1 MRLPLLFAQSPFA
14 IILAVVPNDSSIA
27 GPPTIG
33 DVIAMAT
40 AEQTKQQDSSTHGDT
55 SIEVNGVSK
64 FFGELA
70 AVNDLTFT
78 VKKGE
83 VVGFLGPNGS
93 GKTTT
98 MRMLTSFYTPDVGA
112 INIDG
117 LDTKDHDIA
126 TRERIG
132 YLPEN
137 NPVYADLLVNEY
149 LDFVADLRGLTKAGR
164 REDIAQTVE
173 ETGLQDVYTRPIGQL
188 SKGYKQ
194 RVGLAQAIVHRPSI
208 LILDEPTEGLDPN
221 QRLTIR
227 DLIRS
232 LGQERTVMLS
242 THVMQEVENTCE
254 RILLISRGRLVADS
268 SVKELLERAQGVR
281 TVHIEVE
288 GADVEKSLGALE
300 GVSDIERNDP
310 VDGRKRYTLTADSHE
325 TDLRPN
331 IFRLAKQRDW
341 VLWEL
346 REDRAR
352 MEDVFYSLTSSGE
365 LSPSS
370 EDSE

>member
-1 MRLPLLFAQSPFA
+1 M
-14 IILAVVPNDSSIA
+14 
-27 GPPTIG
+27 TI
-33 DVIAMAT
+33 
-40 AEQTKQQDSSTHGDT
+40 AEQTTQTNSVADV
-55 SIEVNGVSK
+55 SIEVDGVSK

-70 AVNDLTFT
+70 AVDNLTFS

-137 NPVYADLLVNEY
+137 NPVYADLLVSEY
-149 LDFVADLRGLTKAGR
+149 LDFVADLRGLTKSGR
-164 REDIAQTVE
+164 RENIAQTVE
-173 ETGLQDVYTRPIGQL
+173 ETGLQDVYMRPIGQL

-194 RVGLAQAIVHRPSI
+194 RVGLAQAIVHLPSI

-268 SVKELLERAQGVR
+268 PVKELLQRAQGIR

-288 GADVEKSLGALE
+288 GNDVERPLSSLEGVADVE
-300 GVSDIERNDP
+300 RNEP
-310 VDGRKRYTLTADSHE
+310 VDGRKRYTITAEDGV
-325 TDLRPN
+325 TDLRPA

-341 VLWEL
+341 ILWEL

-352 MEDVFYSLTSSGE
+352 MEDVFVSLTAPGQQSQ
-365 LSPSS
+365 SS

>member
-1 MRLPLLFAQSPFA
+1 MTT
-14 IILAVVPNDSSIA
+14 V
-27 GPPTIG
+27 
-33 DVIAMAT
+33 
-40 AEQTKQQDSSTHGDT
+40 EQTKQADADV
-55 SIEVNGVSK
+55 SIAVNGVSK

-70 AVNDLTFT
+70 AVNDLSFS
-78 VKKGE
+78 VNKGE
-83 VVGFLGPNGS
+83 VIGFLGPNGS

-149 LDFVADLRGLTKAGR
+149 LDFVADLRGLTKKGR
-164 REDIAQTVE
+164 RENIAQTVE
-173 ETGLQDVYTRPIGQL
+173 ETGLQDVYSRPIGQL

-268 SVKELLERAQGVR
+268 PVKELLQRAQGIR

-288 GADVEKSLGALE
+288 GNDVERSLSSLDGIA
-300 GVSDIERNDP
+300 DIERSDP
-310 VDGRKRYTLTADSHE
+310 VDGRKRYTITADGHDI
-325 TDLRPN
+325 DLRPD

-352 MEDVFYSLTSSGE
+352 MEDVFYSLTSPGQQFQG
-365 LSPSS
+365 S
-370 EDSE
+370 EGDE

>member
-1 MRLPLLFAQSPFA
+1 M
-14 IILAVVPNDSSIA
+14 
-27 GPPTIG
+27 T
-33 DVIAMAT
+33 T
-40 AEQTKQQDSSTHGDT
+40 AEQNTKTSATNGADV
-55 SIEVNGVSK
+55 SIEVSGVSK

-70 AVNDLTFT
+70 AVNDLTFS
-78 VKKGE
+78 VRKGE

-98 MRMLTSFYTPDVGA
+98 MRMLTSFYTPDVGG

-137 NPVYADLLVNEY
+137 NPVYADLLVSEY
-149 LDFVADLRGLTKAGR
+149 LEFVADLRGLTKQGR
-164 REDIAQTVE
+164 RENIAQTVE
-173 ETGLQDVYTRPIGQL
+173 ETGLQDVYMRPIGQL

-254 RILLISRGRLVADS
+254 RILLISRGKLVADS
-268 SVKELLERAQGVR
+268 TVKELLQRAQGIR

-288 GADVEKSLGALE
+288 GNDVERPLTALD
-300 GVSDIERNDP
+300 GVADIERHES
-310 VDGRKRYTLTADSHE
+310 VDGRKRYTITADGNS
-325 TDLRPN
+325 TDLRPD

-352 MEDVFYSLTSSGE
+352 MEDVFVSLTAAGQQAQ
-365 LSPSS
+365 SS
-370 EDSE
+370 EDNE

>member
-1 MRLPLLFAQSPFA
+1 MAQVEQA
-14 IILAVVPNDSSIA
+14 ENTNIVQESSA
-27 GPPTIG
+27 
-33 DVIAMAT
+33 DF
-40 AEQTKQQDSSTHGDT
+40 
-55 SIEVNGVSK
+55 SIEANGVSK
-64 FFGELA
+64 FFGALT
-70 AVNDLTFT
+70 AVNNLTFR
-78 VKKGE
+78 VKRGE

-98 MRMLTSFYTPDVGA
+98 MRMLTSYYTPDVGN

-117 LDTKDHDIA
+117 LDTKEQDIA
-126 TRERIG
+126 TRESIG

-137 NPVYADLLVNEY
+137 NPVYADLLVREY
-149 LDFVADLRGLTKAGR
+149 LDFVADLRGLTKQGR

-173 ETGLQDVYTRPIGQL
+173 ETGLQDVYSRPIGQL

-232 LGQERTVMLS
+232 LGQDRTVMLS

-268 SVKELLERAQGVR
+268 PVQDLLQRARGIR

-288 GADVEKSLGALE
+288 GSEVEKALNGIP
-300 GVSDIERNDP
+300 GVGGIERREP
-310 VDGRKRYTLTADSHE
+310 LDGRKRYTITADSDSAE
-325 TDLRPN
+325 IRPQ
-331 IFRLAKQRDW
+331 IFQLAKNRDW

-346 REDRAR
+346 REDSAR
-352 MEDVFYSLTSSGE
+352 MEDVFHMLTAQGQGQPE
-365 LSPSS
+365 QIAAGD
-370 EDSE
+370 E

>member
-1 MRLPLLFAQSPFA
+1 
-14 IILAVVPNDSSIA
+14 
-27 GPPTIG
+27 
-33 DVIAMAT
+33 MAT
-40 AEQTKQQDSSTHGDT
+40 AERTNQTTSDPTSADA

-98 MRMLTSFYTPDVGA
+98 MRMLTSFYTPDVGG

-117 LDTKDHDIA
+117 LDTKEHDIA

-137 NPVYADLLVNEY
+137 NPVYADLLVSEY
-149 LDFVADLRGLTKAGR
+149 LDFVADLRGLTKSGR

-173 ETGLQDVYTRPIGQL
+173 ETGLQDVYSRPIGQL

-254 RILLISRGRLVADS
+254 RILLISRGKLVADS
-268 SVKELLERAQGVR
+268 PVKDLLQRAQGIR
-281 TVHIEVE
+281 TVHIELE
-288 GADVEKSLGALE
+288 GNEVEKSLAALP
-300 GVSDIERNDP
+300 GVGEIEREDSF
-310 VDGRKRYTLTADSHE
+310 DGRKRYVITSDGDNA
-325 TDLRPN
+325 DLRPE
-331 IFRLAKQRDW
+331 IFRLATKRDW

-352 MEDVFYSLTSSGE
+352 MEDVFYSLTSPGHQPE
-365 LSPSS
+365 SS
-370 EDSE
+370 EGED

>member
-1 MRLPLLFAQSPFA
+1 MTT
-14 IILAVVPNDSSIA
+14 V
-27 GPPTIG
+27 
-33 DVIAMAT
+33 
-40 AEQTKQQDSSTHGDT
+40 EQTKQADADV

-70 AVNDLTFT
+70 AVNNLSFS
-78 VKKGE
+78 VNRGE
-83 VVGFLGPNGS
+83 VIGFLGPNGS

-149 LDFVADLRGLTKAGR
+149 LDFVADLRGLTKKGR
-164 REDIAQTVE
+164 RENIAQTVE
-173 ETGLQDVYTRPIGQL
+173 ETGLQEVYSRPIGQL

-254 RILLISRGRLVADS
+254 RILLISRGKLVADS
-268 SVKELLERAQGVR
+268 PVKELLQRAQGIR

-288 GADVEKSLGALE
+288 GNDVEKSLSSLQGIA
-300 GVSDIERNDP
+300 DIERNDP
-310 VDGRKRYTLTADSHE
+310 VDGRKRYTITADDHE
-325 TDLRPN
+325 TDLRPE
-331 IFRLAKQRDW
+331 IFRLAKQRNW

-346 REDRAR
+346 REDSAR
-352 MEDVFYSLTSSGE
+352 MEDVFYSLTSPGQQSQ
-365 LSPSS
+365 SS
-370 EDSE
+370 EGDE

>member
-1 MRLPLLFAQSPFA
+1 MTT
-14 IILAVVPNDSSIA
+14 V
-27 GPPTIG
+27 
-33 DVIAMAT
+33 
-40 AEQTKQQDSSTHGDT
+40 EQTKQADADV

-70 AVNDLTFT
+70 AVNNLSFS
-78 VKKGE
+78 VNRGE
-83 VVGFLGPNGS
+83 VIGFLGPNGS

-149 LDFVADLRGLTKAGR
+149 LDFVADLRGLTKKGR
-164 REDIAQTVE
+164 RENIAQTVE
-173 ETGLQDVYTRPIGQL
+173 ETGLQDVYSRPIGQL

-254 RILLISRGRLVADS
+254 RILLISRGKLVADS
-268 SVKELLERAQGVR
+268 PVKELLQRAQGIR

-288 GADVEKSLGALE
+288 GNDVEKSLSSLQGIA
-300 GVSDIERNDP
+300 DIERNDP
-310 VDGRKRYTLTADSHE
+310 VDGRKRYTIPAADHE
-325 TDLRPN
+325 TDLRPE

-352 MEDVFYSLTSSGE
+352 MEDVFYSLTSPGQQSQ
-365 LSPSS
+365 SS
-370 EDSE
+370 EGDE

>member
-1 MRLPLLFAQSPFA
+1 MTT
-14 IILAVVPNDSSIA
+14 V
-27 GPPTIG
+27 
-33 DVIAMAT
+33 
-40 AEQTKQQDSSTHGDT
+40 EQTRQTDADV

-70 AVNDLTFT
+70 AVNDLSFS
-78 VKKGE
+78 VNKGE
-83 VVGFLGPNGS
+83 VIGFLGPNGS

-149 LDFVADLRGLTKAGR
+149 LDFVADLRGLTKNGR
-164 REDIAQTVE
+164 RENIAQTVE
-173 ETGLQDVYTRPIGQL
+173 ETGLQDVYSRPIGQL

-268 SVKELLERAQGVR
+268 PVKELLQKAQGIR

-288 GADVEKSLGALE
+288 GNDVERSLSSLKGIA
-300 GVSDIERNDP
+300 DIERSDP
-310 VDGRKRYTLTADSHE
+310 VDGRKRYTITADDHQ
-325 TDLRPN
+325 TDLRPE

-352 MEDVFYSLTSSGE
+352 MEDVFYSLTSPGQQSQ
-365 LSPSS
+365 SS
-370 EDSE
+370 EGDE

>member
-1 MRLPLLFAQSPFA
+1 
-14 IILAVVPNDSSIA
+14 
-27 GPPTIG
+27 
-33 DVIAMAT
+33 MAT
-40 AEQTKQQDSSTHGDT
+40 AEQAQSNSADV
-55 SIEVNGVSK
+55 SIEVSGVSK
-64 FFGELA
+64 FFGELT
-70 AVNDLTFT
+70 AVNDLTFS

-98 MRMLTSFYTPDVGA
+98 MRMLTSFYTPDVGG

-137 NPVYADLLVNEY
+137 NPVYADLLVSEY
-149 LDFVADLRGLTKAGR
+149 LDFVADLRGLTKQGR
-164 REDIAQTVE
+164 RENIAQTVE
-173 ETGLQDVYTRPIGQL
+173 ETGLQDVYMRPIGQL

-254 RILLISRGRLVADS
+254 RILLISRGKLVADS
-268 SVKELLERAQGVR
+268 TVKELLQRAQGIR

-288 GADVEKSLGALE
+288 GNDVERPLTALD
-300 GVSDIERNDP
+300 GVADIERHES
-310 VDGRKRYTLTADSHE
+310 VDGRKRYTITADGNS
-325 TDLRPN
+325 TDLRPD

-352 MEDVFYSLTSSGE
+352 MEDVFVSLTSAGQQAQ
-365 LSPSS
+365 SS
-370 EDSE
+370 EDDE

>member
-1 MRLPLLFAQSPFA
+1 
-14 IILAVVPNDSSIA
+14 
-27 GPPTIG
+27 
-33 DVIAMAT
+33 MAT
-40 AEQTKQQDSSTHGDT
+40 VEQADRNTDADA

-70 AVNDLTFT
+70 AVDDLTFS
-78 VKKGE
+78 VKRGE

-98 MRMLTSFYTPDVGA
+98 MRMLTSFYSPDVGA

-137 NPVYADLLVNEY
+137 NPVYADLLVSEY
-149 LDFVADLRGLTKAGR
+149 LDFVADLRGLTKADR
-164 REDIAQTVE
+164 RENIGQTVE
-173 ETGLQDVYTRPIGQL
+173 ETGLQDVYLRPIGQL

-254 RILLISRGRLVADS
+254 RILLISRGKLVADS
-268 SVKELLERAQGVR
+268 TVKDLLQRAQGVR

-288 GADVEKSLGALE
+288 GNDVERYLASLNGLA
-300 GVSDIERNDP
+300 DIERNDS
-310 VDGRKRYTLTADSHE
+310 VEGRKRYTLTADDHE
-325 TDLRPN
+325 TDLRPD
-331 IFRLAKQRDW
+331 IFQLAKQRDW

-352 MEDVFYSLTSSGE
+352 MEDVFYSLTAPGQQ
-365 LSPSS
+365 PSS
-370 EDSE
+370 TEDSE

>member
-1 MRLPLLFAQSPFA
+1 
-14 IILAVVPNDSSIA
+14 
-27 GPPTIG
+27 
-33 DVIAMAT
+33 MAT
-40 AEQTKQQDSSTHGDT
+40 AEMTNQATSDAASADV

-70 AVNDLTFT
+70 AVNNLTFT
-78 VKKGE
+78 IKKGE

-98 MRMLTSFYTPDVGA
+98 MRMLTSFYTPDVGG

-126 TRERIG
+126 TRKRIG

-137 NPVYADLLVNEY
+137 NPVYADLLVSEY
-149 LDFVADLRGLTKAGR
+149 LDFVADLRGLTKSGR

-173 ETGLQDVYTRPIGQL
+173 ETGLQDVYSRPIGQL

-254 RILLISRGRLVADS
+254 RILLISRGKLVADS
-268 SVKELLERAQGVR
+268 PVKDLLQRAQGIR

-288 GADVEKSLGALE
+288 GNEVERSLAALP
-300 GVSDIERNDP
+300 GVGEIEREDSI
-310 VDGRKRYTLTADSHE
+310 DGRKRYMITSDEENA
-325 TDLRPN
+325 DLRPD
-331 IFRLAKQRDW
+331 IFRLATKRDW

-352 MEDVFYSLTSSGE
+352 MEDVFYSLTSPGQQPE
-365 LSPSS
+365 SS
-370 EDSE
+370 EGED

>member
-1 MRLPLLFAQSPFA
+1 M
-14 IILAVVPNDSSIA
+14 V
-27 GPPTIG
+27 
-33 DVIAMAT
+33 T
-40 AEQTKQQDSSTHGDT
+40 AEQPTHAESVTGSDV
-55 SIEVNGVSK
+55 SIEVNGVTK

-70 AVNDLTFT
+70 AVNDLTFS
-78 VKKGE
+78 VRKGE

-164 REDIAQTVE
+164 RENISQTVE

-254 RILLISRGRLVADS
+254 RILLISRGKLVADS
-268 SVKELLERAQGVR
+268 SVKELLQRAQGIR

-288 GADVEKSLGALE
+288 GAEVERALE
-300 GVSDIERNDP
+300 SMDGVADIERSEP
-310 VDGRKRYTLTADSHE
+310 IDGRKRYTITASDHE
-325 TDLRPN
+325 TDLRPE
-331 IFRLAKQRDW
+331 IFRLAKHRDW

-352 MEDVFYSLTSSGE
+352 MEDVFYSLTAPGSQSH
-365 LSPSS
+365 SS
-370 EDSE
+370 EDDE

>member
-1 MRLPLLFAQSPFA
+1 M
-14 IILAVVPNDSSIA
+14 
-27 GPPTIG
+27 T
-33 DVIAMAT
+33 T
-40 AEQTKQQDSSTHGDT
+40 TEQVQTNNSDADT
-55 SIEVNGVSK
+55 SIEVSGVSK

-70 AVNDLTFT
+70 AVNDLTFS

-137 NPVYADLLVNEY
+137 NPVYADLLVSEY
-149 LDFVADLRGLTKAGR
+149 LDFVADLRGLTKSGR
-164 REDIAQTVE
+164 RESIAQTVE
-173 ETGLQDVYTRPIGQL
+173 ETGLQDVYSRPIGQL

-254 RILLISRGRLVADS
+254 RILLISRGKLVADS
-268 SVKELLERAQGVR
+268 PVKELLQRAQGIR
-281 TVHIEVE
+281 TIHIEVE
-288 GADVEKSLGALE
+288 GAEVEKSLESLE
-300 GVSDIERNDP
+300 GVAEIERNDP
-310 VDGRKRYTLTADSHE
+310 VDGRKRYTITADGSE
-325 TDLRPN
+325 TDLRPD
-331 IFRLAKQRDW
+331 IFQLAKRRDW

-352 MEDVFYSLTSSGE
+352 MEDVFYTLTAPGQQ
-365 LSPSS
+365 PQDS
-370 EDSE
+370 EDDD

>member
-1 MRLPLLFAQSPFA
+1 M
-14 IILAVVPNDSSIA
+14 
-27 GPPTIG
+27 T
-33 DVIAMAT
+33 T
-40 AEQTKQQDSSTHGDT
+40 AEQNTKTSASNGADV
-55 SIEVNGVSK
+55 SIEVSGVSK

-70 AVNDLTFT
+70 AVNDLTFS
-78 VKKGE
+78 VRKGE

-98 MRMLTSFYTPDVGA
+98 MRMLTSFYTPDVGG

-137 NPVYADLLVNEY
+137 NPVYADLLVSEY
-149 LDFVADLRGLTKAGR
+149 LDFVADLRGLTKQGR
-164 REDIAQTVE
+164 RENIAQTVE
-173 ETGLQDVYTRPIGQL
+173 ETGLQDVYMRPIGQL

-254 RILLISRGRLVADS
+254 RILLISRGKLVADS
-268 SVKELLERAQGVR
+268 TVKELLERAQGIR

-288 GADVEKSLGALE
+288 GNDVERPLTALD
-300 GVSDIERNDP
+300 GVADIERHES
-310 VDGRKRYTLTADSHE
+310 VDGRKRYTITADGNS
-325 TDLRPN
+325 TDLRPD

-352 MEDVFYSLTSSGE
+352 MEDVFVSLTAAGQQAQ
-365 LSPSS
+365 SS
-370 EDSE
+370 EDNE

>member
-1 MRLPLLFAQSPFA
+1 MTT
-14 IILAVVPNDSSIA
+14 V
-27 GPPTIG
+27 
-33 DVIAMAT
+33 
-40 AEQTKQQDSSTHGDT
+40 EQTKQADADV

-70 AVNDLTFT
+70 AVNNLSFS
-78 VKKGE
+78 VNRGE
-83 VVGFLGPNGS
+83 VIGFLGPNGS

-149 LDFVADLRGLTKAGR
+149 LDFVADLRGLTKKGR
-164 REDIAQTVE
+164 RENIAQTVE
-173 ETGLQDVYTRPIGQL
+173 ETGLQDVYSRPIGQL

-254 RILLISRGRLVADS
+254 RILLISRGKLVADS
-268 SVKELLERAQGVR
+268 PVKELLQRAQGIR

-288 GADVEKSLGALE
+288 GNDVEKSLSSLQGIA
-300 GVSDIERNDP
+300 DIERNDP
-310 VDGRKRYTLTADSHE
+310 VDGRKRYTITADDHE
-325 TDLRPN
+325 ADLRPE
-331 IFRLAKQRDW
+331 IFRLAKQRNW

-352 MEDVFYSLTSSGE
+352 MEDVFYSLTSPGQQSQ
-365 LSPSS
+365 SS
-370 EDSE
+370 EEDE

>member
-1 MRLPLLFAQSPFA
+1 MTT
-14 IILAVVPNDSSIA
+14 V
-27 GPPTIG
+27 
-33 DVIAMAT
+33 
-40 AEQTKQQDSSTHGDT
+40 EQTKQAGADV

-70 AVNDLTFT
+70 AVNSLSFS
-78 VKKGE
+78 VNKGE
-83 VVGFLGPNGS
+83 VIGFLGPNGS

-149 LDFVADLRGLTKAGR
+149 LDFVADLRGLTKKGR
-164 REDIAQTVE
+164 RENIAQTVE
-173 ETGLQDVYTRPIGQL
+173 ETGLQDVYSRPIGQL

-254 RILLISRGRLVADS
+254 RVLLISRGRLVADS
-268 SVKELLERAQGVR
+268 PVKELLQRAQGIR

-288 GADVEKSLGALE
+288 GKDVEKSLSSLE
-300 GVSDIERNDP
+300 GIADIERSNP
-310 VDGRKRYTLTADSHE
+310 VDGRKRYTITADSHDI
-325 TDLRPN
+325 DLRPE

-352 MEDVFYSLTSSGE
+352 MEDVFYSLTLPGQQSQ
-365 LSPSS
+365 SS
-370 EDSE
+370 EGDN

>member
-1 MRLPLLFAQSPFA
+1 M
-14 IILAVVPNDSSIA
+14 
-27 GPPTIG
+27 T
-33 DVIAMAT
+33 T
-40 AEQTKQQDSSTHGDT
+40 AEQVQTNNADV
-55 SIEVNGVSK
+55 SIDVNGVSK

-70 AVNDLTFT
+70 AVNDLTFN

-149 LDFVADLRGLTKAGR
+149 LDFVADLRGLTKTGR
-164 REDIAQTVE
+164 KEDIAQTVE
-173 ETGLQDVYTRPIGQL
+173 ETGLQDVYSRPIGQL

-232 LGQERTVMLS
+232 LGQDRTVMLS

-254 RILLISRGRLVADS
+254 RILLISRGKLVADS
-268 SVKELLERAQGVR
+268 PVKELLQRAQGIR

-288 GADVEKSLGALE
+288 GRDVERSLGSLD
-300 GVSDIERNDP
+300 GVADIERSDP
-310 VDGRKRYTLTADSHE
+310 VDGRKRYTITADAHDI
-325 TDLRPN
+325 DLRPD

-352 MEDVFYSLTSSGE
+352 MEDVFYSLTASGQQ
-365 LSPSS
+365 SQSS
-370 EDSE
+370 EDGE

>member
-1 MRLPLLFAQSPFA
+1 
-14 IILAVVPNDSSIA
+14 
-27 GPPTIG
+27 
-33 DVIAMAT
+33 MAT
-40 AEQTKQQDSSTHGDT
+40 AEQPRHAESVTGSDA
-55 SIEVNGVSK
+55 SIEVNGVTK

-70 AVNDLTFT
+70 AVNDLTFS

-164 REDIAQTVE
+164 RENISQTVE

-254 RILLISRGRLVADS
+254 RILLISRGKLVADS
-268 SVKELLERAQGVR
+268 SVKELLQRAQGIR
-281 TVHIEVE
+281 TIHIEVE
-288 GADVEKSLGALE
+288 GAEVERALE
-300 GVSDIERNDP
+300 SMDGVSDIERSDP
-310 VDGRKRYTLTADSHE
+310 IDGRKRYTITATDHE
-325 TDLRPN
+325 TDLRPE

-352 MEDVFYSLTSSGE
+352 MEDVFYSLTAPGSQSQ
-365 LSPSS
+365 SS
-370 EDSE
+370 EDDE

>member
-1 MRLPLLFAQSPFA
+1 MTT
-14 IILAVVPNDSSIA
+14 V
-27 GPPTIG
+27 
-33 DVIAMAT
+33 
-40 AEQTKQQDSSTHGDT
+40 EQTKQAAADV
-55 SIEVNGVSK
+55 SIAVNGVSK

-70 AVNDLTFT
+70 AVNDLSFS
-78 VKKGE
+78 VNKGE
-83 VVGFLGPNGS
+83 VIGFLGPNGS

-149 LDFVADLRGLTKAGR
+149 LDFVADLRGLTKKGR
-164 REDIAQTVE
+164 RENIAQTVE
-173 ETGLQDVYTRPIGQL
+173 ETGLQDVYSRPIGQL

-268 SVKELLERAQGVR
+268 PVKELLQRAQGIR

-288 GADVEKSLGALE
+288 GNDVERSLSSLDGIA
-300 GVSDIERNDP
+300 DIERSDP
-310 VDGRKRYTLTADSHE
+310 VDGRKRYTITADGHDI
-325 TDLRPN
+325 DLRPD

-352 MEDVFYSLTSSGE
+352 MEDVFYSLTSPGQQSQG
-365 LSPSS
+365 S
-370 EDSE
+370 EGDE

>member
-1 MRLPLLFAQSPFA
+1 
-14 IILAVVPNDSSIA
+14 
-27 GPPTIG
+27 
-33 DVIAMAT
+33 MAT
-40 AEQTKQQDSSTHGDT
+40 AQQTDRAVDADT

-70 AVNDLTFT
+70 AVNDLTFS

-98 MRMLTSFYTPDVGA
+98 MRMLTSFYSPDVGA

-117 LDTKDHDIA
+117 LDTKEHDIV

-137 NPVYADLLVNEY
+137 NPVYADLLVSEY
-149 LDFVADLRGLTKAGR
+149 LDFVADLRGLTKADR
-164 REDIAQTVE
+164 RENIAQTVE
-173 ETGLQDVYTRPIGQL
+173 ETGLQDVYSRPIGQL

-268 SVKELLERAQGVR
+268 PVKELLERAQGIR

-288 GADVEKSLGALE
+288 GNDVERHLGSLKGVADLE
-300 GVSDIERNDP
+300 RSDP
-310 VDGRKRYTLTADSHE
+310 VDGRKRYTLTADSNE
-325 TDLRPN
+325 IDLRPE

-352 MEDVFYSLTSSGE
+352 MEDVFYSLTASG
-365 LSPSS
+365 SQVQSS
-370 EDSE
+370 EDGE

>member
-1 MRLPLLFAQSPFA
+1 MAA
-14 IILAVVPNDSSIA
+14 A
-27 GPPTIG
+27 GQVQANSA
-33 DVIAMAT
+33 DV
-40 AEQTKQQDSSTHGDT
+40 
-55 SIEVNGVSK
+55 SIEVSGVSK

-70 AVNDLTFT
+70 AVNDLTFS
-78 VKKGE
+78 VNKGE

-98 MRMLTSFYTPDVGA
+98 MRMLTSFYTPDVGG

-137 NPVYADLLVNEY
+137 NPVYADLLVSEY
-149 LDFVADLRGLTKAGR
+149 LDFVADLRGLTKQGR
-164 REDIAQTVE
+164 RENIAQTVE
-173 ETGLQDVYTRPIGQL
+173 ETGLQDVYMRPIGQL

-254 RILLISRGRLVADS
+254 RILLISRGKLVADS
-268 SVKELLERAQGVR
+268 TVKELLQRAQGIR

-288 GADVEKSLGALE
+288 GSDVERPLTALD
-300 GVSDIERNDP
+300 GVADIERHDS
-310 VDGRKRYTLTADSHE
+310 VDGRKRYTITADDNS
-325 TDLRPN
+325 TDLRPD

-352 MEDVFYSLTSSGE
+352 MEDVFVSLTAAGQQAQ
-365 LSPSS
+365 SS
-370 EDSE
+370 EDGE

>member
-1 MRLPLLFAQSPFA
+1 MTT
-14 IILAVVPNDSSIA
+14 V
-27 GPPTIG
+27 
-33 DVIAMAT
+33 
-40 AEQTKQQDSSTHGDT
+40 EQTNQTSADV
-55 SIEVNGVSK
+55 SIEVDGVSK

-70 AVNDLTFT
+70 AVNDLSFS
-78 VKKGE
+78 VNKGE
-83 VVGFLGPNGS
+83 VIGFLGPNGS

-149 LDFVADLRGLTKAGR
+149 LDFVADLRGLTKKGR
-164 REDIAQTVE
+164 RENIAQTVE
-173 ETGLQDVYTRPIGQL
+173 ETGLQDVYSRPIGQL

-254 RILLISRGRLVADS
+254 RVLLISRGRLVADS
-268 SVKELLERAQGVR
+268 PVKDLLQRAQGIR

-288 GADVEKSLGALE
+288 GNDVEKSLSSLK
-300 GVSDIERNDP
+300 GVADIERSDP
-310 VDGRKRYTLTADSHE
+310 VDGRKRYTITADDHE
-325 TDLRPN
+325 TDLRPE

-352 MEDVFYSLTSSGE
+352 MEDVFYSLTSPGQQSQ
-365 LSPSS
+365 SS
-370 EDSE
+370 EGDE

>member
-1 MRLPLLFAQSPFA
+1 MAQA
-14 IILAVVPNDSSIA
+14 DQ
-27 GPPTIG
+27 TQQ
-33 DVIAMAT
+33 T
-40 AEQTKQQDSSTHGDT
+40 ANRANGASGASNADL
-55 SIEVNGVSK
+55 SIEVAGVSK
-64 FFGELA
+64 FFGALT
-70 AVNDLTFT
+70 AVSGLTFSI
-78 VKKGE
+78 KKGE

-98 MRMLTSFYTPDVGA
+98 MRMLTSFYTPDIGS

-137 NPVYADLLVNEY
+137 NPVYADLLVSEY
-149 LDFVADLRGLTKAGR
+149 LDFVADLRGLTKQGR

-173 ETGLQDVYTRPIGQL
+173 ETGLQDVYSRPIGQL

-221 QRLTIR
+221 QRITIR

-232 LGQERTVMLS
+232 LGQDRTVMLS

-254 RILLISRGRLVADS
+254 RILLINRGRLLADS
-268 SVKELLERAQGVR
+268 PVKELLQRAQGIR
-281 TVHIEVE
+281 NVHIEVE
-288 GADVEKSLGALE
+288 GGEVEKSLSGIA
-300 GVSDIERNDP
+300 GVGDIERADP
-310 VDGRKRYTLTADSHE
+310 VDGRKRFVITARDDAE
-325 TDLRPN
+325 DLRPH
-331 IFRLAKQRDW
+331 IFRLAAKRGW
-341 VLWEL
+341 TLYEL

-352 MEDVFYSLTSSGE
+352 MEDVFHMLTAQGQPAPSASGA
-365 LSPSS
+365 SAAS
-370 EDSE
+370 EDEDE

>member
-1 MRLPLLFAQSPFA
+1 MTTSAP
-14 IILAVVPNDSSIA
+14 
-27 GPPTIG
+27 
-33 DVIAMAT
+33 
-40 AEQTKQQDSSTHGDT
+40 TKQQRTAPADAPQSDF
-55 SIEVNGVSK
+55 SIEVGGVSK
-64 FFGELA
+64 FFGALA
-70 AVNDLTFT
+70 AVNNLTFSIR
-78 VKKGE
+78 KGE

-98 MRMLTSFYTPDVGA
+98 MRMLTSFYTPDVGS

-137 NPVYADLLVNEY
+137 NPVYADLLVSEY
-149 LDFVADLRGLTKAGR
+149 LDFVADLRGLTKRGR
-164 REDIAQTVE
+164 RENIAQTVE
-173 ETGLQDVYTRPIGQL
+173 ETGLQDVYSRPIGQL

-194 RVGLAQAIVHRPSI
+194 RVGLAQAIAHRPSI

-232 LGQERTVMLS
+232 LGQDRTVMLS
-242 THVMQEVENTCE
+242 THVMQEVETTCE
-254 RILLISRGRLVADS
+254 RILLISRGKLVADS
-268 SVKELLERAQGVR
+268 PVKELLQRARGIR

-288 GADVEKSLGALE
+288 GSEVEKALGE
-300 GVSDIERNDP
+300 VPGVGDIERAEP
-310 VDGRKRYTLTADSHE
+310 IDGRKRYVITAQDNDV
-325 TDLRPN
+325 DLRPQ
-331 IFRLAKQRDW
+331 IFQLAAKRGW
-341 VLWEL
+341 TLWEL

-352 MEDVFYSLTSSGE
+352 MEDVFHMLTAQGQPA
-365 LSPSS
+365 PSS
-370 EDSE
+370 DGEE

>member
-1 MRLPLLFAQSPFA
+1 MTT
-14 IILAVVPNDSSIA
+14 V
-27 GPPTIG
+27 
-33 DVIAMAT
+33 
-40 AEQTKQQDSSTHGDT
+40 EQTNQAGADV

-70 AVNDLTFT
+70 AVNNLSFS
-78 VKKGE
+78 VNKGE
-83 VVGFLGPNGS
+83 VIGFLGPNGS

-117 LDTKDHDIA
+117 LDTKDHDIV

-149 LDFVADLRGLTKAGR
+149 LDFVADLRGLTKKGR
-164 REDIAQTVE
+164 RENIAQTVE

-254 RILLISRGRLVADS
+254 RVLLISRGRLVADS
-268 SVKELLERAQGVR
+268 PVKELLQRAQGIR

-288 GADVEKSLGALE
+288 GNDVEKSLSSLE
-300 GVSDIERNDP
+300 GIADIERSDP
-310 VDGRKRYTLTADSHE
+310 VNGRKRYTITSDSHE
-325 TDLRPN
+325 TDLRPE

-352 MEDVFYSLTSSGE
+352 MEDVFYSLTSPGQQSQ
-365 LSPSS
+365 SS
-370 EDSE
+370 EGDE

>member
-1 MRLPLLFAQSPFA
+1 MTT
-14 IILAVVPNDSSIA
+14 V
-27 GPPTIG
+27 
-33 DVIAMAT
+33 
-40 AEQTKQQDSSTHGDT
+40 EQTKQADT
-55 SIEVNGVSK
+55 DVSIEVNGVSK

-70 AVNDLTFT
+70 AVNNLSFS
-78 VKKGE
+78 VNKGE
-83 VVGFLGPNGS
+83 VIGFLGPNGS

-149 LDFVADLRGLTKAGR
+149 LDFVADLRGLTKNGR
-164 REDIAQTVE
+164 RENIAQTVE
-173 ETGLQDVYTRPIGQL
+173 ETGLQDVYSRPIGQL

-268 SVKELLERAQGVR
+268 PVKELLQRAQGIR

-288 GADVEKSLGALE
+288 GNDVERSLSSLKGID
-300 GVSDIERNDP
+300 DIERNDP
-310 VDGRKRYTLTADSHE
+310 VDGRKRYTITADDHE
-325 TDLRPN
+325 TDLRPE
-331 IFRLAKQRDW
+331 IFRLAKQRGW

-352 MEDVFYSLTSSGE
+352 MEDVFYSLTSPGQQSQ
-365 LSPSS
+365 SS
-370 EDSE
+370 EGDE

>member
-1 MRLPLLFAQSPFA
+1 MTT
-14 IILAVVPNDSSIA
+14 V
-27 GPPTIG
+27 
-33 DVIAMAT
+33 
-40 AEQTKQQDSSTHGDT
+40 EQTKQANADV

-70 AVNDLTFT
+70 AVNNLSFS
-78 VKKGE
+78 VNRGE
-83 VVGFLGPNGS
+83 VIGFLGPNGS

-149 LDFVADLRGLTKAGR
+149 LDFVADLRGLTKKGR
-164 REDIAQTVE
+164 RENIAQTVE
-173 ETGLQDVYTRPIGQL
+173 ETGLQDVYSRPIGQL

-254 RILLISRGRLVADS
+254 RILLISRGKLVADS
-268 SVKELLERAQGVR
+268 PVKELLQRAQGIR

-288 GADVEKSLGALE
+288 GNDVEKSLSSLQGIA
-300 GVSDIERNDP
+300 DIERNDP
-310 VDGRKRYTLTADSHE
+310 VDGRKRYTITADDHE
-325 TDLRPN
+325 TDLRPE

-352 MEDVFYSLTSSGE
+352 MEDVFYSLTSPGQQSQR
-365 LSPSS
+365 S
-370 EDSE
+370 EGDE

>member
-1 MRLPLLFAQSPFA
+1 M
-14 IILAVVPNDSSIA
+14 
-27 GPPTIG
+27 T
-33 DVIAMAT
+33 T
-40 AEQTKQQDSSTHGDT
+40 AEQNTKTNATNGADA
-55 SIEVNGVSK
+55 SIEVSGVSK

-70 AVNDLTFT
+70 AVNDLTFS

-98 MRMLTSFYTPDVGA
+98 MRMLTSFYTPDVGG

-137 NPVYADLLVNEY
+137 NPVYADLLVSEY
-149 LDFVADLRGLTKAGR
+149 LDFVADLRGLTKQGR
-164 REDIAQTVE
+164 RENIAQTIE
-173 ETGLQDVYTRPIGQL
+173 ETGLQDVYMRPIGQL

-254 RILLISRGRLVADS
+254 RILVINRGKLVADS
-268 SVKELLERAQGVR
+268 TVKELLQRAQGIR

-288 GADVEKSLGALE
+288 GNDVERPLAAMD
-300 GVSDIERNDP
+300 GVADIERHDS
-310 VDGRKRYTLTADSHE
+310 VDGRKRYTITADGNS
-325 TDLRPN
+325 TDLRPD

-352 MEDVFYSLTSSGE
+352 MEDVFVSLTATGRQAQ
-365 LSPSS
+365 SS
-370 EDSE
+370 EDDE

>member
-1 MRLPLLFAQSPFA
+1 M
-14 IILAVVPNDSSIA
+14 
-27 GPPTIG
+27 T
-33 DVIAMAT
+33 T
-40 AEQTKQQDSSTHGDT
+40 AEQNTKTSATNGADV
-55 SIEVNGVSK
+55 SIEVSGVSK

-70 AVNDLTFT
+70 AVNDLTFS
-78 VKKGE
+78 VRKGE

-98 MRMLTSFYTPDVGA
+98 MRMLTSFYTPDVGG

-137 NPVYADLLVNEY
+137 NPVYADLLVSEY
-149 LDFVADLRGLTKAGR
+149 LDFVADLRGLTKQGR
-164 REDIAQTVE
+164 RENIAQTVE
-173 ETGLQDVYTRPIGQL
+173 ETGLQDVYMRPIGQL

-254 RILLISRGRLVADS
+254 RILLISRGKLVADS
-268 SVKELLERAQGVR
+268 TVKELLQRAQGIR

-288 GADVEKSLGALE
+288 GNDVERPLTALD
-300 GVSDIERNDP
+300 GVADIERHESM
-310 VDGRKRYTLTADSHE
+310 DGRKRYTITADGNS
-325 TDLRPN
+325 TDLRPD

-352 MEDVFYSLTSSGE
+352 MEDVFVSLTAAGQQAQ
-365 LSPSS
+365 SS
-370 EDSE
+370 EDNE

>member
-1 MRLPLLFAQSPFA
+1 
-14 IILAVVPNDSSIA
+14 
-27 GPPTIG
+27 
-33 DVIAMAT
+33 MAT
-40 AEQTKQQDSSTHGDT
+40 AERTNQTTSDPTSADA

-98 MRMLTSFYTPDVGA
+98 MRMLTSFYTPDVGG

-117 LDTKDHDIA
+117 LDTKEHDIA

-137 NPVYADLLVNEY
+137 NPVYADLLVSEY
-149 LDFVADLRGLTKAGR
+149 LDFVADLRGLTKSGR
-164 REDIAQTVE
+164 REDIARTVE
-173 ETGLQDVYTRPIGQL
+173 ETGLQDVYSRPIGQL

-254 RILLISRGRLVADS
+254 RILLINRGKLVADS
-268 SVKELLERAQGVR
+268 PVKDLLQRAQGIR
-281 TVHIEVE
+281 TVHIELE
-288 GADVEKSLGALE
+288 GNEVEKSLAALP
-300 GVSDIERNDP
+300 GVGEIEREDSF
-310 VDGRKRYTLTADSHE
+310 DGRKRYVITSDGDNA
-325 TDLRPN
+325 DLRPE
-331 IFRLAKQRDW
+331 IFRLATKRDW

-352 MEDVFYSLTSSGE
+352 MEDVFYSLTSPGQQPESSKGE
-365 LSPSS
+365 
-370 EDSE
+370 D